1 MDSSPVWVKSLTML
15 ILGGR
20 RIFMPFGGKINATT
34 GFVRKDFSG
43 PIENKL
49 NSQGTISGFQVHAR
63 PRPEIQ
69 AANTSYE

>member
-1 MDSSPVWVKSLTML
+1 
-15 ILGGR
+15 
-20 RIFMPFGGKINATT
+20 MPFGGKINATT